1 MWNSSSSVLLDSSRV
16 RCRDEETR
24 NEKKT
29 YISTRNH
36 VLFGF
41 LVNTIALYS
50 QEKTPLLMNEN
61 KRIDNTGIKIVKCVG
76 AKAQD
81 ERMR

>member
-1 MWNSSSSVLLDSSRV
+1 M

-24 NEKKT
+24 NEKKNC
-29 YISTRNH
+29 ISTRNH
-36 VLFGF
+36 VLFVF
-41 LVNTIALYS
+41 HVNTIAFYS
-50 QEKTPLLMNEN
+50 QEKTPLLMNKN
-61 KRIDNTGIKIVKCVG
+61 KRIDNTEIKIVKCVG

>member
-1 MWNSSSSVLLDSSRV
+1 M

-36 VLFGF
+36 VLFVF

-61 KRIDNTGIKIVKCVG
+61 KRIDNNGIKIVKCVG